1 MYWTLIKIGLIRKR
15 LRTFLTIMSMFIA
28 FWLYG
33 TLNTAAGIFTGS
45 VDGLSAENVMVMP
58 RYEMFGKLPY
68 SHVSFIEQIEGVEE
82 VMIMDFLIADSI
94 ESMMDGVVYAVSP
107 NFFEVYDR
115 FVADP
120 KAITEMIN
128 NPNATIVGK
137 LMAETRGL
145 EIGDILA
152 IAGKD
157 IIIYETVGVGQGEY
171 DIVNVADLTI
181 IVLVPEA
188 GDEVQLMKA
197 GLIEIGDLF
206 IVNKSDRKGAKQL
219 TEKLKSII
227 NINKEINRPIFNT
240 TAKEGKGI
248 EELFKGIMNKYEEL
262 DATGHILKRQKIR
275 YRLRVKK
282 IIQEKILN
290 KFWTK
295 KKITKLNSATESIND
310 LKKSPIITAKEIMEN
325 IDI

>member
-1 MYWTLIKIGLIRKR
+1 MDLDKLFRKTNHAIRIGITGPPGAGKSSITNELIKNFIKTNHKVGVIAIDPTSPFSGGSLLGDRVRMNQYHNNENIFIRS
-15 LRTFLTIMSMFIA
+15 MSTQGQ
-28 FWLYG
+28 LG
-33 TLNTAAGIFTGS
+33 
-45 VDGLSAENVMVMP
+45 GLS
-58 RYEMFGKLPY
+58 R
-68 SHVSFIEQIEGVEE
+68 
-82 VMIMDFLIADSI
+82 
-94 ESMMDGVVYAVSP
+94 
-107 NFFEVYDR
+107 
-115 FVADP
+115 
-120 KAITEMIN
+120 KAQD
-128 NPNATIVGK
+128 
-137 LMAETRGL
+137 
-145 EIGDILA
+145 IGDILA

-240 TAKEGKGI
+240 IAKEGKGI

-262 DATGHILKRQKIR
+262 DAKGHILKRQKIR

-295 KKITKLNSATESIND
+295 KKITKLNSATESISD

>member
-1 MYWTLIKIGLIRKR
+1 MDKVLIQNLEANNQRDLSRLITKIENTDVEKSVDLDKLFRKTNHAIRIGITGPPGAGKSSITNELIKNFIKTNHKVGVIAIDPTSPFSGGSLLGDRVRMNQYHNNENIFIRS
-15 LRTFLTIMSMFIA
+15 MSTQGQ
-28 FWLYG
+28 LG
-33 TLNTAAGIFTGS
+33 
-45 VDGLSAENVMVMP
+45 GLS
-58 RYEMFGKLPY
+58 R
-68 SHVSFIEQIEGVEE
+68 
-82 VMIMDFLIADSI
+82 
-94 ESMMDGVVYAVSP
+94 
-107 NFFEVYDR
+107 
-115 FVADP
+115 
-120 KAITEMIN
+120 KAQD
-128 NPNATIVGK
+128 
-137 LMAETRGL
+137 
-145 EIGDILA
+145 IGDILA

-262 DATGHILKRQKIR
+262 DATGHISKRKKIR

>member
-1 MYWTLIKIGLIRKR
+1 MDKVLIQNLEANNQRDLSRLITEIENTDVEKSVDLDKLFRKTNHAIRIGITGPPGAGKSSITNELIKNFIKTNHKVGVIAIDPTSPFSGGSLLGDRVRMNQYHNNENIFIRS
-15 LRTFLTIMSMFIA
+15 MSTQGQ
-28 FWLYG
+28 LG
-33 TLNTAAGIFTGS
+33 
-45 VDGLSAENVMVMP
+45 GLS
-58 RYEMFGKLPY
+58 R
-68 SHVSFIEQIEGVEE
+68 
-82 VMIMDFLIADSI
+82 
-94 ESMMDGVVYAVSP
+94 
-107 NFFEVYDR
+107 
-115 FVADP
+115 
-120 KAITEMIN
+120 KAQD
-128 NPNATIVGK
+128 
-137 LMAETRGL
+137 
-145 EIGDILA
+145 IGDILA

>member
-1 MYWTLIKIGLIRKR
+1 MDKVLIQNLEANNQRDLSRLITEIENTDVEKSVDLDKLFRKTNHAIRIGITGPPGAGKSSITNELIKNFIKTNHKVGVIAIDPTSPFSGGSLLGDRVRMNQYHNNENIFIRS
-15 LRTFLTIMSMFIA
+15 MSTQGQ
-28 FWLYG
+28 LG
-33 TLNTAAGIFTGS
+33 
-45 VDGLSAENVMVMP
+45 GLS
-58 RYEMFGKLPY
+58 R
-68 SHVSFIEQIEGVEE
+68 
-82 VMIMDFLIADSI
+82 
-94 ESMMDGVVYAVSP
+94 
-107 NFFEVYDR
+107 
-115 FVADP
+115 
-120 KAITEMIN
+120 KAQD
-128 NPNATIVGK
+128 
-137 LMAETRGL
+137 
-145 EIGDILA
+145 IGDILA

-262 DATGHILKRQKIR
+262 DETGHILKRQKIR

>member
-1 MYWTLIKIGLIRKR
+1 MDKVLIQNLEANNQRDLSRLITEIENTDVEKSVDLDKLFRKTNHAIRIGITGPPGAGKSSITNELIKNFIKTNHKVGVIAIDPTSPFSGGSLLGDRVRMNQYHNNENIFIRS
-15 LRTFLTIMSMFIA
+15 MSTQGQ
-28 FWLYG
+28 LG
-33 TLNTAAGIFTGS
+33 
-45 VDGLSAENVMVMP
+45 GLS
-58 RYEMFGKLPY
+58 R
-68 SHVSFIEQIEGVEE
+68 
-82 VMIMDFLIADSI
+82 
-94 ESMMDGVVYAVSP
+94 
-107 NFFEVYDR
+107 
-115 FVADP
+115 
-120 KAITEMIN
+120 KAQD
-128 NPNATIVGK
+128 
-137 LMAETRGL
+137 
-145 EIGDILA
+145 IGDILA

-262 DATGHILKRQKIR
+262 DATGHILNRQKIR

>member
-1 MYWTLIKIGLIRKR
+1 MDKVLIQNLEANNQRDLSRLITEIENTDVEKSVDLDKLFRKTNHAIRIGITGPPGAGKSSITNELIKNFIKTNHKVGVIAIDPTSPFSGGSLLGDRVRMNQYHNNENIFIRS
-15 LRTFLTIMSMFIA
+15 MSTQGQ
-28 FWLYG
+28 LG
-33 TLNTAAGIFTGS
+33 
-45 VDGLSAENVMVMP
+45 GLS
-58 RYEMFGKLPY
+58 R
-68 SHVSFIEQIEGVEE
+68 
-82 VMIMDFLIADSI
+82 
-94 ESMMDGVVYAVSP
+94 
-107 NFFEVYDR
+107 
-115 FVADP
+115 
-120 KAITEMIN
+120 KAQD
-128 NPNATIVGK
+128 
-137 LMAETRGL
+137 
-145 EIGDILA
+145 IGDILA
-152 IAGKD
+152 ITGKD

-248 EELFKGIMNKYEEL
+248 DDLFKGIMNKYEEL

>member
-1 MYWTLIKIGLIRKR
+1 MDKVLIQNLEANNQRDLSRLITEIENTEVEKSVDLDKLFRKTNHAIRIGITGPPGAGKSSITNELIKNFIKTNHKVGVIAIDPTSPFSGGSLLGDRVRMNQYHNNENIFIRS
-15 LRTFLTIMSMFIA
+15 MSTQGQ
-28 FWLYG
+28 LG
-33 TLNTAAGIFTGS
+33 
-45 VDGLSAENVMVMP
+45 GLS
-58 RYEMFGKLPY
+58 R
-68 SHVSFIEQIEGVEE
+68 
-82 VMIMDFLIADSI
+82 
-94 ESMMDGVVYAVSP
+94 
-107 NFFEVYDR
+107 
-115 FVADP
+115 
-120 KAITEMIN
+120 KAQD
-128 NPNATIVGK
+128 
-137 LMAETRGL
+137 
-145 EIGDILA
+145 IGDILA

-248 EELFKGIMNKYEEL
+248 DDLFKGIMNKYEEL

>member
-1 MYWTLIKIGLIRKR
+1 MDKVLIQNLEANNQRDLSRLITEIENTDVEKSVDLDKLFRKTNHAIRIGITGPPGAGKSSITNELIKNFIKTNHKVGVIAIDPTSPFSGGSLLGDRVRMNQYHNNENIFIRS
-15 LRTFLTIMSMFIA
+15 MSTQGQ
-28 FWLYG
+28 LG
-33 TLNTAAGIFTGS
+33 
-45 VDGLSAENVMVMP
+45 GLS
-58 RYEMFGKLPY
+58 R
-68 SHVSFIEQIEGVEE
+68 
-82 VMIMDFLIADSI
+82 
-94 ESMMDGVVYAVSP
+94 
-107 NFFEVYDR
+107 
-115 FVADP
+115 
-120 KAITEMIN
+120 KAQD
-128 NPNATIVGK
+128 
-137 LMAETRGL
+137 
-145 EIGDILA
+145 IGDILA

-206 IVNKSDRKGAKQL
+206 IVNKSDRKGSKQL

-248 EELFKGIMNKYEEL
+248 DDLFKGIMNKYEEL

>member
-1 MYWTLIKIGLIRKR
+1 MDKFLIQNLEANNQRDLSRLITGIENTDVEKSVDLDKLFRKTNHAIRIGITGPPGAGKSSITNELIKNFIKTNHKVGVIAIDPTSPFSGGSLLGDRVRMNQYHNNENIFIRS
-15 LRTFLTIMSMFIA
+15 MSTQGQ
-28 FWLYG
+28 LG
-33 TLNTAAGIFTGS
+33 
-45 VDGLSAENVMVMP
+45 GLS
-58 RYEMFGKLPY
+58 R
-68 SHVSFIEQIEGVEE
+68 
-82 VMIMDFLIADSI
+82 
-94 ESMMDGVVYAVSP
+94 
-107 NFFEVYDR
+107 
-115 FVADP
+115 
-120 KAITEMIN
+120 KAQD
-128 NPNATIVGK
+128 
-137 LMAETRGL
+137 
-145 EIGDILA
+145 IGDILA

-197 GLIEIGDLF
+197 GLIEVGDLF

>member
-1 MYWTLIKIGLIRKR
+1 MDKVLIQNLEANNQRDLSRLITEIENTEVEKSVDLDKLFRKTNHAIRIGITGPPGAGKSSITNELIKNFIKTNHKVGVIAIDPTSPFSGGSLLGDRVRMNQYHNNENIFIRS
-15 LRTFLTIMSMFIA
+15 MSTQGQ
-28 FWLYG
+28 LG
-33 TLNTAAGIFTGS
+33 
-45 VDGLSAENVMVMP
+45 GLS
-58 RYEMFGKLPY
+58 R
-68 SHVSFIEQIEGVEE
+68 
-82 VMIMDFLIADSI
+82 
-94 ESMMDGVVYAVSP
+94 
-107 NFFEVYDR
+107 
-115 FVADP
+115 
-120 KAITEMIN
+120 KAQD
-128 NPNATIVGK
+128 
-137 LMAETRGL
+137 
-145 EIGDILA
+145 IGDILA

-248 EELFKGIMNKYEEL
+248 DELFKGIMNKYEEL

>member
-1 MYWTLIKIGLIRKR
+1 MDKFLIQNLEANNQRDLSRLITEIENTDVEKSVDLDKLFRKTNHAIRIGITGPPGAGKSSITNELIKNFIKTNHKVGVIAIDPTSPFSGGSLLGDRVRMNQYHNNENIFIRS
-15 LRTFLTIMSMFIA
+15 MSTQGQ
-28 FWLYG
+28 LG
-33 TLNTAAGIFTGS
+33 
-45 VDGLSAENVMVMP
+45 GLS
-58 RYEMFGKLPY
+58 R
-68 SHVSFIEQIEGVEE
+68 
-82 VMIMDFLIADSI
+82 
-94 ESMMDGVVYAVSP
+94 
-107 NFFEVYDR
+107 
-115 FVADP
+115 
-120 KAITEMIN
+120 KAQD
-128 NPNATIVGK
+128 
-137 LMAETRGL
+137 
-145 EIGDILA
+145 IGDILA

-206 IVNKSDRKGAKQL
+206 IINKSDRKGAKQL

-240 TAKEGKGI
+240 IAKEGKGI

>member
-1 MYWTLIKIGLIRKR
+1 MDKFLIQNLEANNQRDLSRLITEIENTDVEKSVDLDKLFRKTNHAIRIGITGPPGAGKSSITNELIKNFIKTNHKVGVIAIDPTSPFSGGSLLGDRVRMNQYHNNENIFIRS
-15 LRTFLTIMSMFIA
+15 MSTQGQ
-28 FWLYG
+28 LG
-33 TLNTAAGIFTGS
+33 
-45 VDGLSAENVMVMP
+45 GLS
-58 RYEMFGKLPY
+58 R
-68 SHVSFIEQIEGVEE
+68 
-82 VMIMDFLIADSI
+82 
-94 ESMMDGVVYAVSP
+94 
-107 NFFEVYDR
+107 
-115 FVADP
+115 
-120 KAITEMIN
+120 KAQD
-128 NPNATIVGK
+128 
-137 LMAETRGL
+137 
-145 EIGDILA
+145 IGDILA

-206 IVNKSDRKGAKQL
+206 VVNKSDRKGAKQL

-295 KKITKLNSATESIND
+295 KKITKLNSATESISD

>member
-1 MYWTLIKIGLIRKR
+1 MDKVLIQNLEANNQRDLSRLITEIENTDVEKSVDLDKLFRKTNHAIRIGITGPPGAGKSSITNELIKNFIKTNHKVGVIAIDPTSPFSGGSLLGDRVRMNQYHNNENIFIRS
-15 LRTFLTIMSMFIA
+15 MSTKGQ
-28 FWLYG
+28 LG
-33 TLNTAAGIFTGS
+33 
-45 VDGLSAENVMVMP
+45 GLS
-58 RYEMFGKLPY
+58 R
-68 SHVSFIEQIEGVEE
+68 
-82 VMIMDFLIADSI
+82 
-94 ESMMDGVVYAVSP
+94 
-107 NFFEVYDR
+107 
-115 FVADP
+115 
-120 KAITEMIN
+120 KAQD
-128 NPNATIVGK
+128 
-137 LMAETRGL
+137 
-145 EIGDILA
+145 IGDILA

-295 KKITKLNSATESIND
+295 KKITKLNSATESISD

>member
-1 MYWTLIKIGLIRKR
+1 MDKFLIQNLEANNQRDLSRLITEIENTDVEKSVDLDKLFRKTNHAIRIGITGPPGAGKSSITNELIKNFIKTNHKVGVIAIDPTSPFSGGSLLGDRVRMNQYHNNENIFIRS
-15 LRTFLTIMSMFIA
+15 MSTQGQ
-28 FWLYG
+28 LG
-33 TLNTAAGIFTGS
+33 
-45 VDGLSAENVMVMP
+45 GLS
-58 RYEMFGKLPY
+58 R
-68 SHVSFIEQIEGVEE
+68 
-82 VMIMDFLIADSI
+82 
-94 ESMMDGVVYAVSP
+94 
-107 NFFEVYDR
+107 
-115 FVADP
+115 
-120 KAITEMIN
+120 KAQD
-128 NPNATIVGK
+128 
-137 LMAETRGL
+137 
-145 EIGDILA
+145 IGDILA

-206 IVNKSDRKGAKQL
+206 VVNKSDRKGAKQL

-262 DATGHILKRQKIR
+262 DATGHILKRKKIR

-295 KKITKLNSATESIND
+295 KKIAKLNSATESIND

>member
-1 MYWTLIKIGLIRKR
+1 MDKVLIQNLEANNQRDLSRLITEIENTEVEKSVDLDKLFRKTNHAIRIGITGPPGAGKSSITNELIKNFIKTNHKVGVIAIDPTSPFSGGSLLGDRVRMNQYHNNENIFIRS
-15 LRTFLTIMSMFIA
+15 MSTQGQ
-28 FWLYG
+28 LG
-33 TLNTAAGIFTGS
+33 
-45 VDGLSAENVMVMP
+45 GLS
-58 RYEMFGKLPY
+58 R
-68 SHVSFIEQIEGVEE
+68 
-82 VMIMDFLIADSI
+82 
-94 ESMMDGVVYAVSP
+94 
-107 NFFEVYDR
+107 
-115 FVADP
+115 
-120 KAITEMIN
+120 KAQD
-128 NPNATIVGK
+128 
-137 LMAETRGL
+137 
-145 EIGDILA
+145 IGDILA

-171 DIVNVADLTI
+171 DIANVADLTI

>member
-1 MYWTLIKIGLIRKR
+1 MDKVLIQNLEANNQRDLSRLITEIENTDVEKSVDLDKLFRKTNHAIRIGITGPPGAGKSSITNELIKNFIKTNHKVGVIAIDPTSPFSGGSLLGDRVRMNQYHNNENIFIRS
-15 LRTFLTIMSMFIA
+15 MSTRGQ
-28 FWLYG
+28 LG
-33 TLNTAAGIFTGS
+33 
-45 VDGLSAENVMVMP
+45 GLS
-58 RYEMFGKLPY
+58 R
-68 SHVSFIEQIEGVEE
+68 
-82 VMIMDFLIADSI
+82 
-94 ESMMDGVVYAVSP
+94 
-107 NFFEVYDR
+107 
-115 FVADP
+115 
-120 KAITEMIN
+120 KAQD
-128 NPNATIVGK
+128 
-137 LMAETRGL
+137 
-145 EIGDILA
+145 IGDILA

-262 DATGHILKRQKIR
+262 DATGHISKRKKIR

>member
-1 MYWTLIKIGLIRKR
+1 MDKVLIQNLEANNQRDLSRLITEIENTDVEESVDLDKLFRKTNHAIRIGITGPPGAGKSSITNELIKNFIKTNHKVGVIAIDPTSPFSGGSLLGDRVRMNQYHNNENIFIRS
-15 LRTFLTIMSMFIA
+15 MSTQGQ
-28 FWLYG
+28 LG
-33 TLNTAAGIFTGS
+33 
-45 VDGLSAENVMVMP
+45 GLS
-58 RYEMFGKLPY
+58 R
-68 SHVSFIEQIEGVEE
+68 
-82 VMIMDFLIADSI
+82 
-94 ESMMDGVVYAVSP
+94 
-107 NFFEVYDR
+107 
-115 FVADP
+115 
-120 KAITEMIN
+120 KAQD
-128 NPNATIVGK
+128 
-137 LMAETRGL
+137 
-145 EIGDILA
+145 IGDILA
-152 IAGKD
+152 ITGKD

>member
-1 MYWTLIKIGLIRKR
+1 MDKVLIQNLEANNQRDLSRLITEIENTDVEKSVDLDKLFRKTNHAIRIGITGRPGAGKSSITNELIKNFIKTNHKVGVIAIDPTSPFSGGSLLGDRVRMNQYHNNENIFIRS
-15 LRTFLTIMSMFIA
+15 MSTQGQ
-28 FWLYG
+28 LG
-33 TLNTAAGIFTGS
+33 
-45 VDGLSAENVMVMP
+45 GLS
-58 RYEMFGKLPY
+58 R
-68 SHVSFIEQIEGVEE
+68 
-82 VMIMDFLIADSI
+82 
-94 ESMMDGVVYAVSP
+94 
-107 NFFEVYDR
+107 
-115 FVADP
+115 
-120 KAITEMIN
+120 KAQD
-128 NPNATIVGK
+128 
-137 LMAETRGL
+137 
-145 EIGDILA
+145 IGDILA

>member
-1 MYWTLIKIGLIRKR
+1 MDKVLIQNLEANNQRDLSRLITEIENTDVEKSVDLDKLFRKTNHAIRIGITGPPGAGKSSITNELIKNFIKTNHKVGVIAIDPTSPFSGGSLLGDRVRMNQYHNNENIFIRS
-15 LRTFLTIMSMFIA
+15 MSTQGQ
-28 FWLYG
+28 LG
-33 TLNTAAGIFTGS
+33 
-45 VDGLSAENVMVMP
+45 GLS
-58 RYEMFGKLPY
+58 R
-68 SHVSFIEQIEGVEE
+68 
-82 VMIMDFLIADSI
+82 
-94 ESMMDGVVYAVSP
+94 
-107 NFFEVYDR
+107 
-115 FVADP
+115 
-120 KAITEMIN
+120 KAQD
-128 NPNATIVGK
+128 
-137 LMAETRGL
+137 
-145 EIGDILA
+145 IGDILA

-206 IVNKSDRKGAKQL
+206 IIIKSDRKGAKQL

>member
-1 MYWTLIKIGLIRKR
+1 MDKVLIQNLEANNQRDLSRLITEIENTDVEKSVDLDKLFRKTNHAIRIGITGPPGAGKSSITNELIKNFIKTNYKVGVIAIDPTSPFSGGSLLGDRVRMNQYHNNENIFIRS
-15 LRTFLTIMSMFIA
+15 MSTQGQ
-28 FWLYG
+28 LG
-33 TLNTAAGIFTGS
+33 
-45 VDGLSAENVMVMP
+45 GLS
-58 RYEMFGKLPY
+58 R
-68 SHVSFIEQIEGVEE
+68 
-82 VMIMDFLIADSI
+82 
-94 ESMMDGVVYAVSP
+94 
-107 NFFEVYDR
+107 
-115 FVADP
+115 
-120 KAITEMIN
+120 KAQD
-128 NPNATIVGK
+128 
-137 LMAETRGL
+137 
-145 EIGDILA
+145 IGDILA

-248 EELFKGIMNKYEEL
+248 EELFKGIMNKYTEL
-262 DATGHILKRQKIR
+262 DTTGHILKRKKIR

>member
-1 MYWTLIKIGLIRKR
+1 MDKFLIQNLEANNQRDLSRLITEIENTGVEKSVDLDKLFRKTNHAIRIGITGPPGAGKSSITNELIKNFIKTNHKVGVIAIDPTSPFSGGSLLGDRVRMNQYYNNENIFIRS
-15 LRTFLTIMSMFIA
+15 MSTQGQ
-28 FWLYG
+28 LG
-33 TLNTAAGIFTGS
+33 
-45 VDGLSAENVMVMP
+45 GLS
-58 RYEMFGKLPY
+58 R
-68 SHVSFIEQIEGVEE
+68 
-82 VMIMDFLIADSI
+82 
-94 ESMMDGVVYAVSP
+94 
-107 NFFEVYDR
+107 
-115 FVADP
+115 
-120 KAITEMIN
+120 KAQD
-128 NPNATIVGK
+128 
-137 LMAETRGL
+137 
-145 EIGDILA
+145 IGDILA

-240 TAKEGKGI
+240 IAKEGKGI

-262 DATGHILKRQKIR
+262 DATGHISKRKKIR

>member
-1 MYWTLIKIGLIRKR
+1 MDKVLIQNLEANNQRDLSRLITEIENTDVEKSVDLDKLFRKTNHAIRIGITGPPGAGKSSITNELIKNFIKTNHKVGVIAIDPTSPFSGGSLLGDRVRMNQYHNNENIFIRS
-15 LRTFLTIMSMFIA
+15 MSTQGQ
-28 FWLYG
+28 LG
-33 TLNTAAGIFTGS
+33 
-45 VDGLSAENVMVMP
+45 GLS
-58 RYEMFGKLPY
+58 R
-68 SHVSFIEQIEGVEE
+68 
-82 VMIMDFLIADSI
+82 
-94 ESMMDGVVYAVSP
+94 
-107 NFFEVYDR
+107 
-115 FVADP
+115 
-120 KAITEMIN
+120 KAQD
-128 NPNATIVGK
+128 
-137 LMAETRGL
+137 
-145 EIGDILA
+145 IGDILA

-248 EELFKGIMNKYEEL
+248 KELFKGIMNKYEEL

>member
-1 MYWTLIKIGLIRKR
+1 MDKFLIQNLEANNQRDLSRLITEIENTDVEKSVDLDKLFRKTNHAIRIGITGPPGAGKSSITNELIKNFIKTNHKVGVIAIDPTSPFSGGSLLGDRVRMNQYHNNENIFIRS
-15 LRTFLTIMSMFIA
+15 MSTQGQ
-28 FWLYG
+28 LG
-33 TLNTAAGIFTGS
+33 
-45 VDGLSAENVMVMP
+45 GLS
-58 RYEMFGKLPY
+58 R
-68 SHVSFIEQIEGVEE
+68 
-82 VMIMDFLIADSI
+82 
-94 ESMMDGVVYAVSP
+94 
-107 NFFEVYDR
+107 
-115 FVADP
+115 
-120 KAITEMIN
+120 KAQD
-128 NPNATIVGK
+128 
-137 LMAETRGL
+137 
-145 EIGDILA
+145 IGDILA

-219 TEKLKSII
+219 TEKLKSIS

-248 EELFKGIMNKYEEL
+248 DDLFKGIMNKYEEL

>member
-1 MYWTLIKIGLIRKR
+1 MDKVLIQNLEANNQRDLSRLITEIENTDVEKSVDLDKLFRKTNHAIRIGITGPPGAGKSSITNELIKNFIKTNHNVGVIAIDPTSPFSGGSLLGDRVRMNQYHNNENIFIRS
-15 LRTFLTIMSMFIA
+15 MSTQGQ
-28 FWLYG
+28 LG
-33 TLNTAAGIFTGS
+33 
-45 VDGLSAENVMVMP
+45 GLS
-58 RYEMFGKLPY
+58 R
-68 SHVSFIEQIEGVEE
+68 
-82 VMIMDFLIADSI
+82 
-94 ESMMDGVVYAVSP
+94 
-107 NFFEVYDR
+107 
-115 FVADP
+115 
-120 KAITEMIN
+120 KAQD
-128 NPNATIVGK
+128 
-137 LMAETRGL
+137 
-145 EIGDILA
+145 IGDILA

-295 KKITKLNSATESIND
+295 KKITKLNSATESIKD

>member
-1 MYWTLIKIGLIRKR
+1 MDKFLIQNLEANNQRDLSRLITEIENTDVEKSVDLDKLFRKTNHSIRIGITGPPGAGKSSITNELIKNFIKTNHKVGVIAIDPTSPFSGGSLLGDRVRMNQYHNNENIFIRS
-15 LRTFLTIMSMFIA
+15 MSTQGQ
-28 FWLYG
+28 LG
-33 TLNTAAGIFTGS
+33 
-45 VDGLSAENVMVMP
+45 GLS
-58 RYEMFGKLPY
+58 R
-68 SHVSFIEQIEGVEE
+68 
-82 VMIMDFLIADSI
+82 
-94 ESMMDGVVYAVSP
+94 
-107 NFFEVYDR
+107 
-115 FVADP
+115 
-120 KAITEMIN
+120 KAQD
-128 NPNATIVGK
+128 
-137 LMAETRGL
+137 
-145 EIGDILA
+145 IGDILA

-262 DATGHILKRQKIR
+262 DATGHILKRKKIR
-275 YRLRVKK
+275 YKLRVKK

>member
-1 MYWTLIKIGLIRKR
+1 MDKFLIQNLEANNQRDLSRLITEIENTDVEKSVDLDKLFRKTNHAIRIGITGPPGAGKSSITNELIKNFIKTNHKVGVIAIDPTSPFSGGSLLGDRVRMNQYHNNENIFIRS
-15 LRTFLTIMSMFIA
+15 MSTQGQ
-28 FWLYG
+28 LG
-33 TLNTAAGIFTGS
+33 
-45 VDGLSAENVMVMP
+45 GLS
-58 RYEMFGKLPY
+58 R
-68 SHVSFIEQIEGVEE
+68 
-82 VMIMDFLIADSI
+82 
-94 ESMMDGVVYAVSP
+94 
-107 NFFEVYDR
+107 
-115 FVADP
+115 
-120 KAITEMIN
+120 KAQD
-128 NPNATIVGK
+128 
-137 LMAETRGL
+137 
-145 EIGDILA
+145 IGDILA

-206 IVNKSDRKGAKQL
+206 IVNKSDRMGAKQL

-295 KKITKLNSATESIND
+295 KKITKLNSATESISD

>member
-1 MYWTLIKIGLIRKR
+1 MDKVLIQNLEANNQRDLSRLITEIENTDVEKSVDLDKLFRKTNHAIRIGITGPPGAGKSSITNELIKNFIKTNHKVGVIAIDPTSPFSGGSLLGDRVRMNQYHNNENIFIRS
-15 LRTFLTIMSMFIA
+15 MSTQGQ
-28 FWLYG
+28 LG
-33 TLNTAAGIFTGS
+33 
-45 VDGLSAENVMVMP
+45 GLS
-58 RYEMFGKLPY
+58 R
-68 SHVSFIEQIEGVEE
+68 
-82 VMIMDFLIADSI
+82 
-94 ESMMDGVVYAVSP
+94 
-107 NFFEVYDR
+107 
-115 FVADP
+115 
-120 KAITEMIN
+120 KAQD
-128 NPNATIVGK
+128 
-137 LMAETRGL
+137 
-145 EIGDILA
+145 IGDILA

-262 DATGHILKRQKIR
+262 DAIGHILKRQKIR

>member
-1 MYWTLIKIGLIRKR
+1 MDKVLIQNLEANNQRDLSRLITEIENTDVEKSVDLDKLFRKTNHAIRIGITGPPGAGKSSITNELIKNFIKTNHKVGVIAIDPTSPFSGGSLLGDRVRMNQYHNNENIFIRS
-15 LRTFLTIMSMFIA
+15 MSTQGQ
-28 FWLYG
+28 LG
-33 TLNTAAGIFTGS
+33 
-45 VDGLSAENVMVMP
+45 GLS
-58 RYEMFGKLPY
+58 R
-68 SHVSFIEQIEGVEE
+68 
-82 VMIMDFLIADSI
+82 
-94 ESMMDGVVYAVSP
+94 
-107 NFFEVYDR
+107 
-115 FVADP
+115 
-120 KAITEMIN
+120 KAQD
-128 NPNATIVGK
+128 
-137 LMAETRGL
+137 
-145 EIGDILA
+145 IGDILA

-240 TAKEGKGI
+240 IAKEGKGI

-262 DATGHILKRQKIR
+262 DAKGHILKRQKIR